1 MRLHNHLR
9 VIAATATLAAAGAPA
24 AQAMPIR
31 EGGGEPSLPSHHVAA
46 ATSHSGST
54 DWGLIAL
61 AGGGTA
67 VLVGV
72 GVGGSR
78 RVSRKRRSA
87 ARAGVA

>member
-1 MRLHNHLR
+1 MRLQNHLR
-9 VIAATATLAAAGAPA
+9 VIATTVTLVAAGAPA
-24 AQAMPIR
+24 AHASAIGQ
-31 EGGGEPSLPSHHVAA
+31 GGGDPVLPGRHVAP
-46 ATSHSGST
+46 ATSDSGAT

-78 RVSRKRRSA
+78 RASRRSGT
-87 ARAGVA
+87 RTRVA

>member
-1 MRLHNHLR
+1 MRLNNHLR
-9 VIAATATLAAAGAPA
+9 VIATTATLVAAGSPA
-24 AQAMPIR
+24 AQAAAIGQ
-31 EGGGEPSLPSHHVAA
+31 GGGDPALPSHHAVA

-54 DWGLIAL
+54 DWALIAL

-78 RVSRKRRSA
+78 RAGRRRSGT
-87 ARAGVA
+87 RTRVA